1 MLPHHIEP
9 YVLRNSICDPKLQWH
24 DGPVDVRPL
33 PMLAPQQSRK
43 GLTMA
48 DKVPTRTASKRLPR
62 DQRMATIMQTAR
74 AVLRER
80 GSEQFLTSEVA
91 ERCGVSEGTIYKYF
105 ATKRDL
111 LIQVAEAWFEEFLV
125 EEQPSNRQR
134 PLRDRL
140 LRVIWHNLSLIRRER
155 NMRIYEL
162 NRRIAAQVMD
172 VVEDGVKRG
181 ELRSDIPLK
190 LIRDM
195 IFGAIEHQTWAYL
208 RGEGD
213 FSVDDTADGITD
225 IVYRGI
231 ARLPPPSAA
240 RIDDTLAR
248 IERAA
253 ELIESGLKSIAD
265 NQKA

>member
-1 MLPHHIEP
+1 
-9 YVLRNSICDPKLQWH
+9 
-24 DGPVDVRPL
+24 
-33 PMLAPQQSRK
+33 
-43 GLTMA
+43 MA
-48 DKVPTRTASKRLPR
+48 DKAPTRATSRRLPR

-105 ATKRDL
+105 VTKRDL

-125 EEQPSNRQR
+125 EEQPSSRER

-140 LRVIWHNLSLIRRER
+140 LRVVWHNLSLIRRERALTRFVLMELRSDPNYR

-181 ELRSDIPLK
+181 ELRSDVPLK

-213 FSVDDTADGITD
+213 FSAEDSAEGITD

-231 ARLPPPSAA
+231 AKQTRSSPA
-240 RIDDTLAR
+240 RMDDTLAR

-253 ELIESGLKSIAD
+253 VLIESGLKSIAD
-265 NQKA
+265 SQKE

>member
-1 MLPHHIEP
+1 
-9 YVLRNSICDPKLQWH
+9 
-24 DGPVDVRPL
+24 
-33 PMLAPQQSRK
+33 
-43 GLTMA
+43 MA
-48 DKVPTRTASKRLPR
+48 DKVPTRATSRRLPR

-105 ATKRDL
+105 ATKREL

-125 EEQPSNRQR
+125 EEQPSSRER

-140 LRVIWHNLSLIRRER
+140 LRVVWHNLSLIRRER
-155 NMRIYEL
+155 ALTRFVLMELRSDPNYRTMRIYEL

-181 ELRSDIPLK
+181 ELRDDVPLK

-213 FSVDDTADGITD
+213 FSAEDSAEGITD

-231 ARLPPPSAA
+231 AKQSQSSPA
-240 RIDDTLAR
+240 RMPARMDDTLAR

-265 NQKA
+265 SQKG